1 MERKNTKELI
11 KYYLKE
17 LKKWSNAKLDKE
29 IQLVNQGYIKN
40 DNNYNEKDNAY
51 LVNDVITH
59 YSIQGRNVITDILV
73 SMISREVDIESGG
86 TIIADAIDDYIN
98 GELRI
103 NSMYLLLEEFAIMG
117 NNCSQEEVDD
127 WNELYAELKEKDK
140 SYAELKEKDNK

>member
-1 MERKNTKELI
+1 MKRKNTKELI

-17 LKKWSNAKLDKE
+17 LKKWSNAELDKE
-29 IQLVNQGYIKN
+29 IQLVNQGYIKD

-140 SYAELKEKDNK
+140 SYAELEEKDNK